1 MELGLV
7 PLISK
12 AILRKTL
19 NSLSAVCCEYSC
31 FFGCLVQGILAL
43 EPADYKAGLMSG
55 GFKSMSKYSIEL
67 SLLVTH
73 SHDPQQPLISTGDS
87 PILARRV

>member
-19 NSLSAVCCEYSC
+19 NSLSVVCCDYSC

-43 EPADYKAGLMSG
+43 KPAGCKVGLMWLLDVEVNE
-55 GFKSMSKYSIEL
+55 YSLEL
-67 SLLVTH
+67 PLLVIH

-87 PILARRV
+87 PILAGRV